1 MSSSNVV
8 RLATTTSAN
17 DTGLLGALKTA
28 FESSNPTYTLEIIPL
43 GSGQAL
49 DLAVN
54 HGADVTLTHSP
65 VREGELLTCHILK
78 CRKHIFYNQFV
89 FVGGG
94 DGYLPSGTGT
104 PLIGLDWLLKKCF
117 KAIAKNPS
125 LEFVSRNDDSGT
137 NARENE
143 IWEALGIDPDIL
155 PNIDR
160 LYPCEP
166 SGMLAALEYTNSLA
180 AIEPAFTL
188 SDDGTYYKFELIKG
202 VSNKLSIRSHVV
214 VPPSTELP
222 DPWALNQYSVSL
234 VNPCVAQGNFAGAEA
249 FFSWMFG
256 DEARDI
262 IEAFTGGTPHVL
274 FNYNADQEEPDS
286 PFLRMLYRLRQQRIK
301 R

>member
-1 MSSSNVV
+1 MSDVV
-8 RLATTTSAN
+8 RLATTTSVEN
-17 DTGLLGALKTA
+17 TGLLNALKTA
-28 FESSNPTYTLEIIPL
+28 FELSNPAYTLEIIPL

-49 DLAVN
+49 DLAEN

-65 VREGELLTCHILK
+65 LREGELLACHILK

-94 DGYLPSGTGT
+94 DSPKA
-104 PLIGLDWLLKKCF
+104 IGDDWLLKKCF

-137 NARENE
+137 NVRENE
-143 IWEALGIDPDIL
+143 IWEAIGIDPMCL

-160 LYPCEP
+160 LYPSEP
-166 SGMLAALEYTNSLA
+166 SGMLASLEYTNSLA

-202 VSNKLSIRSHVV
+202 VLNQLSIRSHVV
-214 VPPSTELP
+214 VPPSTEHP

-234 VNPCVAQGNFAGAEA
+234 VNPCVAQGNFTGAKA
-249 FFSWMFG
+249 FFNWMFG
-256 DEARDI
+256 DDARDI
-262 IEAFTGGTPHVL
+262 IETFTGGTPHVL
-274 FNYNADQEEPDS
+274 FNYYADQEEPDS